1 MLIVAQRPTATRV
14 AGFHTWRRFNRAV
27 RRGEKGIAI
36 LAPLVRR
43 RRDEETADRQATPV
57 DAEADTRDRAVLGWK
72 TVYVFAQDQTD
83 GAPLPSFPGRGTRG
97 DVGPYLKQLCEAV
110 QQDGIA
116 LTFHED
122 LGGAEGTCRPGHQ
135 DIRLRQGLDPAPAFC
150 VLAHEYAHDLLHRR
164 DDPARPADRRGR
176 EAEAE
181 AVAAIVAEAVGLD
194 HLGSA
199 HDYIRLYDGNARR
212 VARIAGPHPVRRHR
226 DPDAPRPRDAAHPRA
241 RSRRGVNQG
250 WARRD
255 AERIRNGHAEGH
267 AAVAY
272 IGVLAAAREVQ
283 GAAGHARAAHQR
295 H

>member
-1 MLIVAQRPTATRV
+1 MDRTNLARALADRLFEELVASLERGDSTALTRYLSALHRFHAYSFTNVMLIVAQHPTATRV

-43 RRDEETADRQATPV
+43 RRGDDPADRQAAPV
-57 DAEADTRDRAVLGWK
+57 DGEADTRERAVLGWR
-72 TVYVFAQDQTD
+72 TVYVFALDQTD
-83 GAPLPSFPGRGTRG
+83 GEPLPSFPGRGTRG
-97 DVGPYLKQLCEAV
+97 EVGPYFTQLCEAV

-135 DIRLRQGLDPAPAFC
+135 DIRLRQGLAPAPAFC

-164 DDPARPADRRGR
+164 DDPGRPADTRGR

-181 AVAAIVAEAVGLD
+181 AVAAIVAGAVGLD

-199 HDYIRLYDGNARR
+199 HAYIRLYDGNAD
-212 VARIAGPHPVRRHR
+212 VF
-226 DPDAPRPRDAAHPRA
+226 APRWPASSPPLPR
-241 RSRRGVNQG
+241 S
-250 WARRD
+250 
-255 AERIRNGHAEGH
+255 
-267 AAVAY
+267 
-272 IGVLAAAREVQ
+272 
-283 GAAGHARAAHQR
+283 
-295 H
+295 